1 MAKKLRI
8 ELIRSTIGQ
17 KPKKVAT
24 VRSLG
29 LRRINSVV
37 EQEDTPSIR
46 GMVEAVAHLVKCEE
60 ID

>member
-8 ELIRSTIGQ
+8 ELVKSTIGQ
-17 KPKKVAT
+17 KPAKVAT

-29 LRRINSVV
+29 LKKINSVV
-37 EQEDTPSIR
+37 EKEDNPSVR
-46 GMVEAVAHLVKCEE
+46 GMVASVAHLVKCEE